1 MYWRIK
7 ATSYEDELYI
17 LGIYHDETMA
27 GFVLYD
33 YGNTFPG
40 WSMSGFMIG
49 KQFQRKGYGKIEYTF
64 LDMKI

>member
-1 MYWRIK
+1 M
-7 ATSYEDELYI
+7 
-17 LGIYHDETMA
+17 GIYHDETMA
-27 GFVLYD
+27 GFVFYD